1 MDLTRG
7 SIWQLL
13 RKVTI
18 PASTGSLFQTFYNLV
33 DTYFAGR
40 ISPEALAAIAKSWPI
55 YFIAI
60 AVAVGIG
67 AGTTALI
74 SNAIGARE
82 GKKASMY
89 VAQSIVF
96 AIAISILVTAF
107 GLNFSDELLR
117 IMGSS
122 DQSIILTKEYLDII
136 FYGAIIV
143 LVQLSLNGTLNAQGD
158 TKSYRNVLIFTF
170 FLNIFL
176 NPLFVFGY
184 WFIPAFGIAGL
195 AIATLVSQC
204 IGLIYLANKV
214 YCCKLRKYL
223 FLECYK
229 PKIDYISTLFK
240 QSVPIMFTM
249 LMIMF
254 GVFNIFYFVG
264 QFGELETAGYGTAV
278 RIEQVLLLPVIGLN
292 TAVLAIAGQ
301 NFGAKMHFRVKEV
314 YGKALMFGSGFMVL
328 AGIIIYLTSEL
339 IISLFTNDP
348 QVIQNG
354 TLYLQVA
361 AFIGPVYPVFF
372 ITSALFQALKR
383 PIYSLYMTILR
394 LTLIPFLSLWYV
406 INMKNGGYQ
415 DIFYTIMIT
424 NWMMGLV
431 VLTFVPFFLM
441 RVFKISFKKLL
452 IF

>member
-74 SNAIGARE
+74 SNAIGAKE
-82 GKKASMY
+82 DKKASMY
-89 VAQSIVF
+89 VAQYIVF
-96 AIAISILVTAF
+96 AIVISILVTVF

-117 IMGSS
+117 VMGSS

-301 NFGAKMHFRVKEV
+301 NFGAKMYLRVKEV

-354 TLYLQVA
+354 ALYLQVA

-372 ITSALFQALKR
+372 ITSALFQALKK

>member
-74 SNAIGARE
+74 SNAIGAKE
-82 GKKASMY
+82 DKKASMY

-96 AIAISILVTAF
+96 AIAISILVTVF

-117 IMGSS
+117 VMGSS

-204 IGLIYLANKV
+204 IGLFYLANKV

-301 NFGAKMHFRVKEV
+301 NFGAKMYLRVKEV

-354 TLYLQVA
+354 ALYLQVA

-372 ITSALFQALKR
+372 ITSALFQALKK

-406 INMKNGGYQ
+406 INMKNGDYQ
-415 DIFYTIMIT
+415 DIFYTIMVT
-424 NWMMGLV
+424 NWMMGLI

>member
-1 MDLTRG
+1 MDLTKG

-82 GKKASMY
+82 DRKASMY

-96 AIAISILVTAF
+96 AISISILVTAF

-204 IGLIYLANKV
+204 IGLFYLANKV

-354 TLYLQVA
+354 ALYLQVA
-361 AFIGPVYPVFF
+361 ALIGPVYPVFF
-372 ITSALFQALKR
+372 ITSALFQALKK

>member
-1 MDLTRG
+1 MDLTKG

-74 SNAIGARE
+74 SNSIGAKEDR
-82 GKKASMY
+82 KASMY
-89 VAQSIVF
+89 VAQSIIL
-96 AIAISILVTAF
+96 AIVVSIFVTLF

-117 IMGSS
+117 IMGSTEE
-122 DQSIILTKEYLDII
+122 SIILTREYLE
-136 FYGAIIV
+136 
-143 LVQLSLNGTLNAQGD
+143 
-158 TKSYRNVLIFTF
+158 IFTF

-176 NPLFVFGY
+176 NPLFIFGY
-184 WFIPAFGIAGL
+184 GFIPAFGIAGL
-195 AIATLVSQC
+195 AIATIVSQC

-214 YCCKLRKYL
+214 YCCKLKKFLY
-223 FLECYK
+223 LECFK
-229 PKIDYISTLFK
+229 PKIDYLSSLFK

-264 QFGELETAGYGTAV
+264 QFGELATAGYGTAV

-292 TAVLAIAGQ
+292 TAVLSIAGQ
-301 NFGAKMHFRVKEV
+301 NFGAKMYFRVKEV

-328 AGIIIYLTSEL
+328 AGIFVYLTSEI
-339 IISLFTNDP
+339 IISFFTNDLE
-348 QVIQNG
+348 VIRRG
-354 TLYLQVA
+354 ALYLQVA
-361 AFIGPVYPVFF
+361 ALIGPVYPVFF

-394 LTLIPFLSLWYV
+394 LTLIPFMSLWYV
-406 INMKNGGYQ
+406 INIRNGEYQ
-415 DIFYTIMIT
+415 DIFYTILVT

-431 VLTFVPFFLM
+431 VLTFVPFFLK
-441 RVFKISFKKLL
+441 RVFRISFKKL
-452 IF
+452 FVF

>member
-82 GKKASMY
+82 DRKASMY

-96 AIAISILVTAF
+96 AISISILVTAF

-354 TLYLQVA
+354 ALYLQVA

>member
-1 MDLTRG
+1 MDLTKG

-33 DTYFAGR
+33 DTYFAGK

-74 SNAIGARE
+74 SNSIGARE
-82 GKKASMY
+82 DKKASMY
-89 VAQSIVF
+89 VSQSIIL
-96 AIAISILVTAF
+96 AIAISILVTIF

-117 IMGSS
+117 IMGSNEES
-122 DQSIILTKEYLDII
+122 VILTRKYLDII
-136 FYGAIIV
+136 FLGAIII

-176 NPLFVFGY
+176 NPLFIFGY
-184 WFIPAFGIAGL
+184 GFVPAFGIAGL
-195 AIATLVSQC
+195 AIATLVAQFT
-204 IGLIYLANKV
+204 GLIYLIYKV
-214 YCCKLRKYL
+214 YCCKLKKYL
-223 FLECYK
+223 NIECFK
-229 PKIDYISTLFK
+229 PKFDYIITLVK

-264 QFGELETAGYGTAV
+264 QFGELATAGYGTAV

-292 TAVLAIAGQ
+292 TAVLSIAGQ
-301 NFGAKMHFRVKEV
+301 NFGAKMHLRVKEV
-314 YGKALMFGSGFMVL
+314 YAKALMFGSGFMVL
-328 AGIIIYLTSEL
+328 AGVFVFLTSEL
-339 IISLFTNDP
+339 IISFFTNDP
-348 QVIQNG
+348 LVIKSG
-354 TLYLQVA
+354 ALYLQVA
-361 AFIGPVYPVFF
+361 ALIGPVYPVFF

-394 LTLIPFLSLWYV
+394 LTLIPFMSLWYV
-406 INMKNGGYQ
+406 INIKNGTYQ
-415 DIFYTIMIT
+415 DIFYTIMVT
-424 NWMMGLV
+424 NWCMGV
-431 VLTFVPFFLM
+431 IVLSFVPFFLK
-441 RVFKISFKKLL
+441 RVLRVSFKKL
-452 IF
+452 FVF

>member
-82 GKKASMY
+82 DRKASMY

-96 AIAISILVTAF
+96 AISISILVTAF

-314 YGKALMFGSGFMVL
+314 YGKALIFGSGFMVL

-348 QVIQNG
+348 QVIENG
-354 TLYLQVA
+354 ALYLQVA

-406 INMKNGGYQ
+406 INMKNGEYQ

>member
-82 GKKASMY
+82 DKKASMY

-122 DQSIILTKEYLDII
+122 DQSIILTKAYLDII

-176 NPLFVFGY
+176 NPLFAFGY

-229 PKIDYISTLFK
+229 PKINYINTLFK

-301 NFGAKMHFRVKEV
+301 NFGAKMHLRVKEV

-354 TLYLQVA
+354 ALYLQVA

-372 ITSALFQALKR
+372 ITSALFQALKK

-406 INMKNGGYQ
+406 INMKNGDYQ
-415 DIFYTIMIT
+415 DIFYTIMVT
-424 NWMMGLV
+424 NWMMGLI

>member
-13 RKVTI
+13 IKVTI

-74 SNAIGARE
+74 SNAIGAKE
-82 GKKASMY
+82 DKKASMY

-96 AIAISILVTAF
+96 AIVISILVTAF

-117 IMGSS
+117 VMGSS

-354 TLYLQVA
+354 ALYLQVA

>member
-74 SNAIGARE
+74 SNAIGAKE
-82 GKKASMY
+82 DKKASMY

-96 AIAISILVTAF
+96 AIVISILVTIF

-117 IMGSS
+117 VMGSS

-314 YGKALMFGSGFMVL
+314 YGKALIFGSGFMVL

-354 TLYLQVA
+354 ALYLQVA

>member
-82 GKKASMY
+82 DKKASMY